1 MLSGDLLLVFVEAQL
16 GSDCTAYVD
25 NEPMT
30 MESRLATIPT
40 FVTASTDTK
49 KASQSQLDVAV
60 HEHRWVK
67 QFLAP
72 GKGALPDCVV
82 EVPDDGDDV
91 EDDVEA
97 GSAPLD
103 TVIER
108 AWSVLSE
115 GCSAGQAQVQ
125 GNEFF
130 YGCRSVARGAVGY
143 DEIRLEPRRGNPR
156 LLCRQYGMVQTM
168 MCSCNTY
175 RDCNAVALAVE
186 VE

>member
-1 MLSGDLLLVFVEAQL
+1 MSGDLLLVFVEAQL
-16 GSDCTAYVD
+16 GSNCTAYVD

-49 KASQSQLDVAV
+49 KASKSQLDVAV
-60 HEHRWVK
+60 HEHPWVK

-72 GKGALPDCVV
+72 TKGASPDCVV

-91 EDDVEA
+91 EDDVE
-97 GSAPLD
+97 SAPLD
-103 TVIER
+103 TVMEQ

-115 GCSAGQAQVQ
+115 GCSAGQAEVQ
-125 GNEFF
+125 GKNSSTDA
-130 YGCRSVARGAVGY
+130 GQWAGAAVGY
-143 DEIRLEPRRGNPR
+143 DEIHIEPRRGNPR
-156 LLCRQYGMVQTM
+156 LFCRQYGMVQTM
-168 MCSCNTY
+168 MYSWKTY
-175 RDCNAVALAVE
+175 RDCNVVALAVE